1 MSGFT
6 LKLYDSRRHQSIEGV
21 ATFVGEDESGSFGIL
36 PGHAR
41 MMTNLL
47 FGLGRFRLDGEEQ
60 WHYLAMPGAVLY
72 FADNTL
78 SLMCRHY
85 LIDTDYERISQR
97 LADEL
102 LAEEEELQELHI
114 SLKQMEE
121 AMLKRMWEL
130 GQQGVHI
137 HE

>member
-1 MSGFT
+1 VSDFT
-6 LKLYDSRRHQSIEGV
+6 LRLYDSRQSETIAGV
-21 ATFVGEDESGSFGIL
+21 TTFVGEDVSGSFGIL

-41 MMTNLL
+41 MMTNLV
-47 FGLGRFRLDGEEQ
+47 FGLARYRIGEEGA

-85 LIDTDYERISQR
+85 LIDTEYERISQR
-97 LADEL
+97 LGEEL
-102 LAEEEELQELHI
+102 LAEEEELQELHT
-114 SLKQMEE
+114 SLRQMEE